1 MAKGSKP
8 TDTSGDTPTELKVP
22 NKVSEVNSH
31 VCFAELSQYAQIK
44 GQRLL
49 RAQIRSAVLLTVS
62 NQRTCLGRI
71 INDPVIV
78 EIY

>member
-1 MAKGSKP
+1 MS
-8 TDTSGDTPTELKVP
+8 
-22 NKVSEVNSH
+22 VSQSFQNTHRS
-31 VCFAELSQYAQIK
+31 K

-49 RAQIRSAVLLTVS
+49 RAQIRSAVLFTVP
-62 NQRTCLGRI
+62 NHGTCLGRI